1 TPSRSSGSGEAR
13 QSSRASASA
22 WRALSS
28 VTFHSTC
35 FRIWSASFV
44 VVPGGHEAPAA
55 PQTMR
60 HSTAAARRAR
70 IRLGRDDRARPDA
83 QGEGFMSR
91 RWWGIVVPLLLALP
105 ALAQEAVPSRLD
117 AVQKS
122 GKLRVCTPGDYTP
135 FALQKSEGVFEG
147 LDVDLVQTAA
157 KALGAEPVFV
167 KSAWPTL
174 MKDFIE
180 KCDVAVG
187 GISVTLDRQKT
198 AFFSQAY
205 MINGKAPITRCEN
218 VAKYQTVA
226 DIDKPT
232 VTVIENPG
240 GSNER
245 YARANFKNAKIVIF
259 NDNTTIFDEILKG
272 NADVMISESVE
283 TIVQQKTRPGL
294 CAVNPDKPLQYGEM
308 AYLLPRGDVAMKDWV
323 DTWLHLSKAG
333 GEYARLLADWTK

>member
-1 TPSRSSGSGEAR
+1 MWSRSLGVA
-13 QSSRASASA
+13 
-22 WRALSS
+22 
-28 VTFHSTC
+28 
-35 FRIWSASFV
+35 V
-44 VVPGGHEAPAA
+44 VLLA
-55 PQTMR
+55 T
-60 HSTAAARRAR
+60 TWAAAEE
-70 IRLGRDDRARPDA
+70 P
-83 QGEGFMSR
+83 
-91 RWWGIVVPLLLALP
+91 P
-105 ALAQEAVPSRLD
+105 ASRLD

-122 GKLRVCTPGDYTP
+122 GTLRVCTPGDYTP
-135 FALQKSEGVFEG
+135 FALQKQEGAFEG

-157 KALGAEPVFV
+157 KALGAQAVFV

-187 GISVTLDRQKT
+187 GISVTLERQKT

-205 MINGKAPITRCEN
+205 MVNGKAPITRCEN
-218 VAKYQTVA
+218 AAKFQTVA

-245 YARANFKNAKIVIF
+245 FARANFKNAKIVIH

-272 NADVMISESVE
+272 NADVMISESAE
-283 TIVQQKTRPGL
+283 TIVQQRLRPGL

-308 AYLLPRGDVAMKDWV
+308 AWLLPRGDIAFKAWIDQ
-323 DTWLHLSKAG
+323 WLHLAKAS
-333 GEYARLLADWTK
+333 GEYDRIAARWLR